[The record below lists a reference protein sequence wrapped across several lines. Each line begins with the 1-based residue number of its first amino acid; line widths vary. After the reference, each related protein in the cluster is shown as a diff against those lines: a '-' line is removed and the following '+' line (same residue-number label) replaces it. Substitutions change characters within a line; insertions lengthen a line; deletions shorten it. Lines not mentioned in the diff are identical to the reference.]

1 MPEGDFVEA
10 LIALRRGDVRFI
22 VVGGIAAVL
31 GGATIGT
38 FDLDIVH
45 DREPGN
51 IARLVAVLEQ
61 MDAVY
66 KMQRERRLKPNASH
80 LSSVGHHNLVTS
92 QVMLDVLGTIGR
104 GLSFEDLLPDTTEM
118 EIGEGVRV
126 RVLNLAKIIEIKE
139 QLATPKDLA
148 ALPVLRQTLALK
160 TALK

>member
-1 MPEGDFVEA
+1 
-10 LIALRRGDVRFI
+10 
-22 VVGGIAAVL
+22 
-31 GGATIGT
+31 
-38 FDLDIVH
+38 
-45 DREPGN
+45 
-51 IARLVAVLEQ
+51 VAVLEQ